1 MVLFPV
7 SSVIF
12 SFPIQLPL
20 LIAAPDG
27 FTLVVTLFA
36 PGQCQ
41 AEFGLAGLEIEPQ
54 RNERIP
60 LFIDLAIE
68 LF

>member
-20 LIAAPDG
+20 LVAAPDG
-27 FTLVVTLFA
+27 FTLVVTLLA

-41 AEFGLAGLEIEPQ
+41 AEFGLP
-54 RNERIP
+54 P
-60 LFIDLAIE
+60 LK
-68 LF
+68 